1 MSDTSPIEHPN
12 WLTSGDFAEATEPFR
27 LFGEWLADAEK
38 SEPVNPNAMALATVD
53 ATGLPDVRM
62 VLLKGFDEAG
72 FVFYTNCNSAK
83 GQELAGNPKASLAFY
98 WKALARQIRVRGT
111 VMQVSDKEADDYFAT
126 RPRGAQLGAWASQQ
140 SSQLESRFA
149 FEKAVALVTAK
160 HPIGKVPRP
169 PYWIGY
175 RVAPLMIEFWHE
187 RAFRLHDRIAFT
199 RDTTGAAWSKT
210 RLYP

>member
-12 WLTSGDFAEATEPFR
+12 WLTSGDFAEAPEPFR
-27 LFGEWLADAEK
+27 LFGEWLAEAEK

-53 ATGLPDVRM
+53 ASGLPDVRM
-62 VLLKGFDEAG
+62 VLLKGFDVAG
-72 FVFYTNCNSAK
+72 FVFYSNRNSAK

-98 WKALARQIRVRGT
+98 WKTLARQVRVRGT
-111 VMQVSDKEADDYFAT
+111 VTQVSDQESDDYFAT

-140 SSQLESRFA
+140 SSALESRFA
-149 FEKAVALVTAK
+149 FEKAIAVATAK
-160 HPIGKVPRP
+160 YPLGKVPRP

-175 RVAPLMIEFWHE
+175 RVAPLAIEFWHE

-199 RDTTGAAWSKT
+199 RESLGAAWVKT
-210 RLYP
+210 GLYP